1 MTAYL
6 TRRLGTSVVILI
18 GISIF
23 IFALLHAVFPSPAIV
38 VLGPKATPAAVAAWN
53 QANGFSA
60 PVIVQYWHY
69 LIGVLHGNLGYSY
82 KLN

>member
-1 MTAYL
+1 MIAYL
-6 TRRLGTSVVILI
+6 TRRLGTSVVILV

-23 IFALLHAVFPSPAIV
+23 IFALLHAVFPSPAII

-69 LIGVLHGNLGYSY
+69 RPACSMATSAIPTS
-82 KLN
+82 

>member
-6 TRRLGTSVVILI
+6 TRRLATSVVILI

-23 IFALLHAVFPSPAIV
+23 IFALLHAVFTSPAII
-38 VLGPKATPAAVAAWN
+38 LGPKATPPAVAARN
-53 QANGFSA
+53 TANGFNA

-69 LIGVLHGNLGYSY
+69 RPACSMATSAIPTS
-82 KLN
+82 

>member
-6 TRRLGTSVVILI
+6 TRRLGTSIVILL

-38 VLGPKATPAAVAAWN
+38 VLGPKAQPAAIKAWDAAALTRRAAGSGARAHRGHD
-53 QANGFSA
+53 QGDGGR
-60 PVIVQYWHY
+60 H
-69 LIGVLHGNLGYSY
+69 LG
-82 KLN
+82 